1 MIDCWELLPLKQI
14 LRRGL
19 RKNAFTVDV
28 DLSSATEDQKDQRV
42 GGIIPIEP
50 RASSHQEPSIILS
63 SPVSLPSPIAT
74 EAKDAPRVDAAC
86 QVQLSGRDSFE
97 QEPPSPPSHI
107 DPPPPSPPASPPPS
121 PPQESTEE
129 VKEPVGEET
138 DSQSYSE
145 FSPSEG
151 ENLDETTATAAPP
164 PPPPAAANE
173 NDNDNDCS
181 EAEGSA
187 DDEDSQGFYTSSFD
201 SLSLSSKD

>member
-28 DLSSATEDQKDQRV
+28 DLSSATEDQKDQKI

-145 FSPSEG
+145 FSPSD

-164 PPPPAAANE
+164 PPPPPA